1 MGFISFASL
10 VSRYASLEFC
20 VKKGPKVPRDKL
32 MANMQCLPGFRMG
45 KQHLVCQSLTL
56 ED

>member
-20 VKKGPKVPRDKL
+20 IKKGPKVPRDKL

>member
-1 MGFISFASL
+1 MGYISFASL

-32 MANMQCLPGFRMG
+32 MVSMQCLPGFQMR